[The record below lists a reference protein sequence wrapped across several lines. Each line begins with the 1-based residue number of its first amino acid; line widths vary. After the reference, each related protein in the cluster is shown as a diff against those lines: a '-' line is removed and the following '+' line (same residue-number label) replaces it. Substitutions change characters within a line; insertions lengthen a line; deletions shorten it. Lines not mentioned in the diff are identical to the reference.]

1 MAVDHPEFNLT
12 GLKVTSTI
20 RLDKVCTL
28 LKELVVGE
36 IEEIGD
42 MLRLEVNKTIIE
54 LYRF

>member
-1 MAVDHPEFNLT
+1 VAVNHPEFNLT